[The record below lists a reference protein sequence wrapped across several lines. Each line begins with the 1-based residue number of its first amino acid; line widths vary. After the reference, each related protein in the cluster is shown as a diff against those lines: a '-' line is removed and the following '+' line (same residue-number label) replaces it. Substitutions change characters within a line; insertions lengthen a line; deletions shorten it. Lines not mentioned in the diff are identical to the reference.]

1 MNGRQ
6 KAETISI
13 KTSQLTVHDIRLLTL
28 CKLAIFM
35 LLLGILAGH
44 MMFCVNCCADVLR
57 YTIPAIP
64 GDLADEYSA
73 YAYWRDTNLLDH
85 FVTMPSTARK
95 YFILHLTAGCMD
107 GVLSII
113 TVVSGMRTAIQKKN
127 KSEC

>member
-6 KAETISI
+6 KAETNSI
-13 KTSQLTVHDIRLLTL
+13 KTSQLTVHDIRLLPL

-64 GDLADEYSA
+64 VDLADEYSA

-113 TVVSGMRTAIQKKN
+113 TVVSGMRIAIRKKN
-127 KSEC
+127 KSE

>member
-13 KTSQLTVHDIRLLTL
+13 KTSQLTVHDIRLLPL
-28 CKLAIFM
+28 CKLTIFM

-57 YTIPAIP
+57 YTVPAIP

-113 TVVSGMRTAIQKKN
+113 TVASGMRIAIRKRN
-127 KSEC
+127 KSE